1 MRFSAIGKRRR
12 TCAAYAALALLIA
25 GVAGCA
31 AGDPGAEEGD
41 LLAAGHTWIDGY
53 YHGAAA
59 AEELHKLFTDSCQD
73 EFPVH
78 EFWAVHNLESR
89 MEREIT
95 DVAADVTGDTGE
107 IRFTLSGAFPDLVDT
122 GVEEVVMPWRFEKG
136 EWRNADCIAD
146 SN

>member
-1 MRFSAIGKRRR
+1 MRSPAISIRRR
-12 TCAAYAALALLIA
+12 TCPAIAGLALVVV
-25 GVAGCA
+25 GVAGCS
-31 AGDPGAEEGD
+31 AGGPGTEED

-53 YHGAAA
+53 YHGAAE
-59 AEELHKLFTDSCQD
+59 AEELHKLYTDTCRD
-73 EFPVH
+73 AFPEA

-107 IRFTLSGAFPDLVDT
+107 IRFSLSGIFPGLVDT
-122 GVEEVVMPWRFEKG
+122 EADEVVMPWRFEKG

-146 SN
+146 GN